1 MMKDCMILGLSA
13 SKEFASKIKKRL
25 KMEVIDPEVERFA
38 DGETLIKLQESVR
51 GKVVYIVQS
60 TSNPVNDNLMELLVA
75 IDACK
80 RASASKINV
89 VIPYFGYSRQDR
101 KAAARQPI
109 TAKLVAGMIEN
120 AGANRVITFDL
131 HAPQIQGFF
140 DIPVDDLEAL
150 GVIAASIKNMLKSSS
165 PVVVAPDHGGSKRAR
180 TLADI
185 LGCDIAVIDKKRPK
199 ANEVEVMGMIG
210 SVKGLDAII
219 IDDMIDTGGTICK
232 ASEAVM
238 KEGAKSVSIAATHGV
253 LSGPAIERLNAS
265 PCKNIILTDTIE
277 TSKINDIKNLIKV
290 SLADFVADVI
300 EANYEHKSVGAVYDK
315 YTKVK
320 IKK

>member
-1 MMKDCMILGLSA
+1 MCMEDCVVLGLSA
-13 SKEFASKIKKRL
+13 SKEFAKKIKSRMKI
-25 KMEVIDPEVERFA
+25 KSVDPVVERFA

-51 GKVVYIVQS
+51 GKIVYIVQS
-60 TSNPVNDNLMELLVA
+60 TSKPVNDNLMELLIT

-80 RASASKINV
+80 RASAHKINV

-109 TAKLVAGMIEN
+109 SAKLVSSMIEK
-120 AGANRVITFDL
+120 AGAQRVITFDL

-150 GVIAASIKNMLKSSS
+150 GVIAKTIKKEFGFKN

-180 TLADI
+180 TLADM

-199 ANEVEVMGMIG
+199 ANQVEVMGMIG
-210 SVKGLDAII
+210 DVKGKDAIL
-219 IDDMIDTGGTICK
+219 IDDMIDTGGTICS
-232 ASEAVM
+232 ASEAVI
-238 KEGAKSVSIAATHGV
+238 KEGANSVYIAATHGV

-265 PCKNIILTDTIE
+265 PAKKIILTDTIE
-277 TSKINDIKNLIKV
+277 SETHKDLTKIHTV

-300 EANYEHKSVGAVYDK
+300 EANYYHKSVGAVYDT
-315 YTKVK
+315 YSK
-320 IKK
+320 IQK